1 MFSNSAIRVGALTMW
16 VTSSLMGVAGA
27 QVAPPR
33 GQRTFYCTSGL
44 FTLVAG
50 TSKFN
55 VSLDAREFDIPTV
68 VVMRLINHEGVVEKW
83 RQVRLRPGASA
94 TLEFTGAGM
103 FRVQAE
109 SFDNQVAS
117 PGGRRTVVGLVELFD
132 DFRAEIPVQC
142 AAEPEGPGRI
152 PG

>member
-1 MFSNSAIRVGALTMW
+1 MFRNSAIRVGALAMW
-16 VTSSLMGVAGA
+16 LTSSLVGVADA

-44 FTLVAG
+44 FTLIAG
-50 TSKFN
+50 TLKFN
-55 VSLDAREFDIPTV
+55 VSLDAPEVPTV
-68 VVMRLINHEGVVEKW
+68 VIMRLINHEGVVEKW
-83 RQVRLRPGASA
+83 RQVKLRPGYSA

-109 SFDNQVAS
+109 SFDNQIAS
-117 PGGRRTVVGLVELFD
+117 PGTRRTVVGLVELFD
-132 DFRAEIPVQC
+132 DFRAEIPVLC